1 MKTAARRLNVK
12 TRANGK
18 AASVPPRTPESCG
31 SKDDPHKEDGALARR
46 AAHIS
51 TKRRRKLDGRFSGEA
66 NTSSAHAD

>member
-1 MKTAARRLNVK
+1 MKTAAGRLNGK

-18 AASVPPRTPESCG
+18 AAAVPRTPESCG